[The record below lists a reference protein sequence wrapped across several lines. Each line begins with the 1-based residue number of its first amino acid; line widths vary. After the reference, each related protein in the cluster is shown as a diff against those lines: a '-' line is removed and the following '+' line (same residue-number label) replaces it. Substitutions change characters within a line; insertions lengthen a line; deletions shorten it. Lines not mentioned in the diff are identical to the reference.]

1 MSRNQNNTPT
11 KDKEPKKLE
20 DLEDNT
26 VIEIVTHSLQRDNL
40 APGGLV
46 LRENFSALDRRHLP
60 YPKWRCNECHFEF
73 ATAKL
78 RDRHEASH
86 WHTSGGESL
95 GMSFMGHQALLDRA
109 WISCM
114 FFTLR
119 RADEKD
125 IGIPEPSR
133 QLVLEEFINSP
144 RDYKHDGLPP
154 APDIYRVPYIGTEEA
169 STLKSS

>member
-1 MSRNQNNTPT
+1 MSRNQNTTPA
-11 KDKEPKKLE
+11 KDEEPKKLE

-26 VIEIVTHSLQRDNL
+26 VLEIVTHSLQRDNL
-40 APGGLV
+40 APGV
-46 LRENFSALDRRHLP
+46 FALDRRHLP

-95 GMSFMGHQALLDRA
+95 GMSFMGHQALLDR
-109 WISCM
+109 
-114 FFTLR
+114 
-119 RADEKD
+119 
-125 IGIPEPSR
+125 IPEPSR
-133 QLVLEEFINSP
+133 QLVFEEFINSP

-154 APDIYRVPYIGTEEA
+154 APDIYRVPYVGTEEA
-169 STLKSS
+169 STLNPPK

>member
-1 MSRNQNNTPT
+1 MSRNQSTPPA

-26 VIEIVTHSLQRDNL
+26 VLEIITHSLQRDNL

-78 RDRHEASH
+78 RNRHEASH

-95 GMSFMGHQALLDRA
+95 GMSLMGYQSLLDR
-109 WISCM
+109 
-114 FFTLR
+114 
-119 RADEKD
+119 
-125 IGIPEPSR
+125 IPEPSR
-133 QLVLEEFINSP
+133 QLVFEEFINSP
-144 RDYKHDGLPP
+144 REYKHDGLPP
-154 APDIYRVPYIGTEEA
+154 APHIYPVPYVGTEEA
-169 STLKSS
+169 SILKAAKRS

>member
-1 MSRNQNNTPT
+1 MSRNQNTTPA
-11 KDKEPKKLE
+11 KDEEPKKLE

-78 RDRHEASH
+78 RDRHEASRVYYAFLD
-86 WHTSGGESL
+86 SL
-95 GMSFMGHQALLDRA
+95 EQIQG
-109 WISCM
+109 
-114 FFTLR
+114 
-119 RADEKD
+119 
-125 IGIPEPSR
+125 
-133 QLVLEEFINSP
+133 
-144 RDYKHDGLPP
+144 
-154 APDIYRVPYIGTEEA
+154 
-169 STLKSS
+169 

>member
-1 MSRNQNNTPT
+1 MSQNQNTTPA
-11 KDKEPKKLE
+11 KDEEPKKLE

-26 VIEIVTHSLQRDNL
+26 VLEVVTHSLQRDNL

-95 GMSFMGHQALLDRA
+95 GMSFMGYQALLDR
-109 WISCM
+109 
-114 FFTLR
+114 
-119 RADEKD
+119 
-125 IGIPEPSR
+125 IPEPSR
-133 QLVLEEFINSP
+133 QLVFEEFINSP

-154 APDIYRVPYIGTEEA
+154 APDIYRVPYVGTEEA
-169 STLKSS
+169 STLKSTKQ